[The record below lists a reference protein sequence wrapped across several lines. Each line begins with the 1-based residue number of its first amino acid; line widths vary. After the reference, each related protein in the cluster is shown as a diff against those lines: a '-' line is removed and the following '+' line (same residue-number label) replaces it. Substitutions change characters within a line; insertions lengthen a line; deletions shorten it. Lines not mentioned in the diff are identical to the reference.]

1 MKVAKRKF
9 RARDLGLPFSGTTGN
24 NNAITD
30 IAGLSVGFSTITNHE
45 KNIRTGVT
53 AIIPREDKN
62 EPMPVLAGQFTL
74 NGNGEM
80 TGTHWI
86 NDAGYFLGP
95 ICITNTHSVGMVHH
109 GTTKWMI
116 NRYKNY
122 FEKLYMAKVAN
133 QCSPP

>member
-1 MKVAKRKF
+1 MV
-9 RARDLGLPFSGTTGN
+9 
-24 NNAITD
+24 
-30 IAGLSVGFSTITNHE
+30 
-45 KNIRTGVT
+45 VT

-109 GTTKWMI
+109 GTTKWI
-116 NRYKNY
+116 QLFRFIEISLDLFQKSHTP
-122 FEKLYMAKVAN
+122 VT
-133 QCSPP
+133 